1 MQRKY
6 ILPLLLFC
14 ILLSAC
20 AASKPPPYGSP
31 DNNSNQTQSGPVQA
45 SLNLPPVPEGSSV
58 YVRVTNQTQVEEDL
72 AGTLYA
78 LLQSEIGAHEASGP
92 GTADYDISITL
103 ERFSQVPVEVDGQNT
118 GRSLGIGVASTALGI
133 TIGGLIGGDTGA
145 LVGAGV
151 GLVSGVTLSSSGGGS
166 GGALYHSWQMDT
178 FVTIREKNGQ
188 THRTRINERMP
199 GYNSNMQDAA
209 STVLNNIAW
218 AIVRAFD

>member
-1 MQRKY
+1 MQKKY

-14 ILLSAC
+14 VLLSAC
-20 AASKPPPYGSP
+20 AASKAPPYGSP
-31 DNNSNQTQSGPVQA
+31 DNNSTQTQGGPVQA
-45 SLNLPPVPEGSSV
+45 NLNLPPVPEGSSV
-58 YVRVTNQTQVEEDL
+58 YVHVTNQTQVQEDL

-78 LLQSEIGAHEASGP
+78 LLQSETGAYEASGP
-92 GTADYDISITL
+92 GSADYDISITL
-103 ERFSQVPVEVDGQNT
+103 ERFAQVPVEISGQST
-118 GRSLGIGVASTALGI
+118 GRAVGVGLATTALGI
-133 TIGGLIGGDTGA
+133 TVGGLIGGDAGA

-151 GLVSGVTLSSSGGGS
+151 GLVSGVTLSSSGGS
-166 GGALYHSWQMDT
+166 GGAVYHSWQMDT

-199 GYNSNMQDAA
+199 GYNSSMQDAA